1 MIDRSSSASAA
12 RARAQQAWE
21 SRLGQ
26 SEAVFQEY
34 HVAASV
40 EGLDIGARRGRCER
54 RRLLSH
60 LVQEEEQYD
69 KVRQYSNVAIV
80 RMQLLESSKNLSD
93 SATRSC
99 NLQSAL
105 TLTTSR
111 GFNTV
116 KYSALPNE
124 PDMALDSTEGCCG
137 LLCGAGGKG
146 VLIIRPMHI
155 AERKEIK

>member
-80 RMQLLESSKNLSD
+80 RMQLLESSKNRLSD
-93 SATRSC
+93 SVAIR
-99 NLQSAL
+99 NL
-105 TLTTSR
+105 
-111 GFNTV
+111 
-116 KYSALPNE
+116 P
-124 PDMALDSTEGCCG
+124 
-137 LLCGAGGKG
+137 
-146 VLIIRPMHI
+146 
-155 AERKEIK
+155 